1 MSIVIRSA
9 NLQDAPSLRAIYRPY
24 VERTV
29 ISFEYEVPSV
39 SDFRQRIKQTLAHYP
54 YLVAELEGEV
64 VGYAYGSAFH
74 PRAAY
79 QYVAEVSVYLKR
91 SVRGQ
96 GIGAKLYAAL
106 EEALRQQG
114 IRRVTAC
121 VAYPGEG
128 SVEFHLKQ
136 GYHQVALFEKVG
148 YKFDA
153 WQDVAWFQKDL

>member
-9 NLQDAPSLRAIYRPY
+9 NPQDAPSLRAIYRPY

-79 QYVAEVSVYLKR
+79 
-91 SVRGQ
+91 
-96 GIGAKLYAAL
+96 
-106 EEALRQQG
+106 
-114 IRRVTAC
+114 
-121 VAYPGEG
+121 
-128 SVEFHLKQ
+128 
-136 GYHQVALFEKVG
+136 
-148 YKFDA
+148 
-153 WQDVAWFQKDL
+153 

>member
-1 MSIVIRSA
+1 M
-9 NLQDAPSLRAIYRPY
+9 
-24 VERTV
+24 
-29 ISFEYEVPSV
+29 
-39 SDFRQRIKQTLAHYP
+39 
-54 YLVAELEGEV
+54 
-64 VGYAYGSAFH
+64 
-74 PRAAY
+74 
-79 QYVAEVSVYLKR
+79 
-91 SVRGQ
+91 
-96 GIGAKLYAAL
+96 AL